1 MFQIFLP
8 QVIDLPINREPV
20 EDSGVI
26 PRYSEMKEIVEQM
39 TVNIVKEQL
48 NRSEKEVTIVLES
61 FEYELLNC
69 LLITAGGPRASRA
82 RTSRG
87 TSSGSSP
94 SPAGCPRSDS
104 SWPASSRCGSSTPRY
119 PGRE

>member
-1 MFQIFLP
+1 MRRFRSDFTKIFCFTMFQIFLP

-61 FEYELLNC
+61 F
-69 LLITAGGPRASRA
+69 
-82 RTSRG
+82 
-87 TSSGSSP
+87 
-94 SPAGCPRSDS
+94 
-104 SWPASSRCGSSTPRY
+104 
-119 PGRE
+119 